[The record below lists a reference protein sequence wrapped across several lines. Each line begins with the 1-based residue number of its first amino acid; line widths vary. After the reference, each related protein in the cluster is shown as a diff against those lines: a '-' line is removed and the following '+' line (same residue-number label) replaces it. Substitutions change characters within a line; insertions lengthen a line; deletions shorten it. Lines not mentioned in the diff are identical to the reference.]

1 MSAPRTIIL
10 GTAGHIDHGKT
21 SLVRALTGVDT
32 DRLPEEKQR
41 GITIDIGFAHLD
53 LGDAR
58 LGIVDV
64 PGHERFI
71 KNMLAGATGIDL
83 AMLVIAADDAIM
95 PQTREHLAIL
105 RLLGVNRGVIAITKC
120 DLAEPSWLDLV
131 EAEIR
136 SLVRGSFLE
145 HARLVRTSAATGMG
159 LDELKHALREA
170 YESLDAART
179 DRPFRLA
186 IDRSFAGKG
195 VGTVV
200 TGTVYAGTL
209 RLGDEVE
216 WLPRG
221 QRVRVRGL
229 QSHGRDVESVSR
241 GQRAAINLIGVHHTD
256 ITRGHEL
263 AAPGSL
269 APSRVLTVHLSLLPE
284 CPWPLKDRARV
295 RLHLGTAEVMA
306 RVRLLSPSPGAP
318 PSAPRGAPEPRST
331 ALPPGGEGYAQLVL
345 AQPVVASGGQPFV
358 IRAES
363 PLVTLGGGH
372 VLLPVC
378 RRWRGRETRAL
389 LPRLA
394 ELRSPDARIRAEA
407 AIRFFAARSWI
418 DLDLA
423 RDADVSP
430 AEAATLIDALRRGDR
445 LVTVTTTSGGAY
457 RLHADV
463 AQALTTAALDAVR
476 TMQEASPLETFI
488 PRPRLIQHLKREAD
502 ADTLHALLD
511 HLVAHGVLAGDER
524 GVWTPRARPVL
535 SPAQQVALT
544 KAIALCQ
551 QAGLAPTEVN
561 EVARAAGLSDKDAR
575 RILDVGVSTGDLVHV
590 GGPLYMH
597 AMHERALRQRVI
609 EALAARPDGM
619 TMGELREV
627 IGVSRRHAVPLAEHL
642 DRIGVT
648 KRVGDVRRATQEA
661 LRERSTA

>member
-83 AMLVIAADDAIM
+83 AMLVIAADDGIM

-105 RLLGVNRGVIAITKC
+105 RLLDVKRGVIALTKC
-120 DLAEPSWLDLV
+120 DLAEPSWLDLM
-131 EAEIR
+131 EEEIR
-136 SLVRGSFLE
+136 TLVRGSFLE
-145 HARLVRTSAATGMG
+145 SAPIVRTSAATGEG
-159 LDELKHALREA
+159 LDDLKQVLHATCEA
-170 YESLDAART
+170 LGSGRT

-209 RLGDEVE
+209 RVGDEVE

-229 QSHGRDVESVSR
+229 QSHGQDVEFISR

-269 APSRVLTVHLSLLPE
+269 APSRVLTVHLSLLSE

-306 RVRLLSPSPGAP
+306 RVRLLSPGPGASPGT
-318 PSAPRGAPEPRST
+318 SEPRST
-331 ALPPGGEGYAQLVL
+331 ALPPGSAGYAQLVL

-394 ELRSPDARIRAEA
+394 ELRSPDARTRAEA
-407 AIRFFAARSWI
+407 AIRFFAARSWR

-423 RDADVSP
+423 RDADASP
-430 AEAATLIDALRRGDR
+430 AEAATLIDALRRSDR
-445 LVTVTTTSGGAY
+445 LVTLTTTSGGAH

-463 AQALTTAALDAVR
+463 ALALTAEVLDAVR
-476 TMQEASPLETFI
+476 TTQDASPLETFI
-488 PRPRLIQHLKREAD
+488 PRPRLIQQLKPKAD

-544 KAIALCQ
+544 KAVALCR
-551 QAGLAPTEVN
+551 QAGLAPTEVS

-575 RILDVGVSTGDLVHV
+575 RILDVGVSTGDLAHV

-597 AMHERALRQRVI
+597 AMHERALRERVI
-609 EALAARPDGM
+609 KALAARPDGM

-627 IGVSRRHAVPLAEHL
+627 IGVSRKYAVPLAEHL
-642 DRIGVT
+642 DRVGVT
-648 KRVGDVRRATQEA
+648 KRVGDVRRATREA
-661 LRERSTA
+661 LSERSSA